1 MMKSKPQI
9 LRETDLFA
17 ALAGDEIDRLAGV
30 SDLVRLQDGDVLF
43 LKGDLGRKVY
53 VIAKGV
59 VRISIGS
66 SDGREAILNH
76 VKEGQIFGEIAA
88 IGGGTRTADATAVG
102 DVELLSLD
110 HEPLIAFLMERP
122 EACLRIM
129 TTLCDRLR
137 WVSDLLE
144 DHRFLDAKARL
155 AKRLLVLG
163 RVFGEPVQNG
173 TRISLKLSQKDL
185 AGHVGITRERVNRF
199 LQDWRRDGLID
210 NDRGYLILCDDVK
223 MSDIANVL

>member
-1 MMKSKPQI
+1 MMKSKHQI

-17 ALAGDEIDRLAGV
+17 ALAEDEIDRLAGM
-30 SDLVRLQDGDVLF
+30 SEMLRLRGGDVLF
-43 LKGDLGRKVY
+43 LNGDLGRKVY

-59 VRISIGS
+59 VRIGIGS

-76 VKEGQIFGEIAA
+76 VKEGQVFGEIAA

-155 AKRLLVLG
+155 AKRLVVLG
-163 RVFGEPVQNG
+163 RVFGEPVQSG
-173 TRISLKLSQKDL
+173 TRITLKLSQKDL
-185 AGHVGITRERVNRF
+185 ASHVGIARERVNQF

-210 NDRGYLILCDDVK
+210 KAAGYLILRDEEK
-223 MSDIANVL
+223 LSNIANVL